1 MPSSRVSLFH
11 LSAHFAASTLSSSSA
26 DFQNAKLFSTD
37 ALDPAKPDV
46 AGPATNIP
54 DSKGASVQQITPNP
68 VEPSNILLQQFPAP
82 VTDSVKP
89 IIATI
94 EYYAYAIMAGLGGL
108 WFFTAFG
115 SGWMAFLFRSSL
127 FGGLAF
133 CVYVAHGI
141 IGRKVEKEIERIRLD
156 QIKQRGEEVSSATLR
171 AKKLGAD
178 LPSLAALSP
187 DARVGRVAQLVRQG
201 CLASH
206 QPFHVRLHRRHDRG
220 RDAGVAAWFY

>member
-1 MPSSRVSLFH
+1 ML
-11 LSAHFAASTLSSSSA
+11 LAASKLSCSST

-37 ALDPAKPDV
+37 ALDPAKPEV

-89 IIATI
+89 IVATI
-94 EYYAYAIMAGLGGL
+94 EYYAYAIMAALGGL

-141 IGRKVEKEIERIRLD
+141 IGRKVEKEIERIRLE
-156 QIKQRGEEVSSATLR
+156 QIKQRGEKVSSA
-171 AKKLGAD
+171 APAGEELGAN
-178 LPSLAALSP
+178 LFSFTALAP
-187 DARVGRVAQLVRQG
+187 YARIGRMAQLFRQG
-201 CLASH
+201 GLASYQSFHVCLA
-206 QPFHVRLHRRHDRG
+206 RRHD
-220 RDAGVAAWFY
+220 